1 MGYGDHVSPRPLGT
15 DDHDD
20 GGPAFPL
27 HPEAQDF
34 TGEPYNGM
42 TGMSLRDYFADGA
55 MRSYCHPDSISRILH
70 QAGLTTEEVE
80 DRIASRAFKMA
91 DAMINERKKAHG

>member
-1 MGYGDHVSPRPLGT
+1 MASI
-15 DDHDD
+15 DD

-42 TGMSLRDYFADGA
+42 TGMPLRDYFADGA
-55 MRSYCHPDSISRILH
+55 MRAYCHPDHIKAIK
-70 QAGLTTEEVE
+70 QEAGMSGAAVE
-80 DRIASRAFKMA
+80 QLIALAAYKVA
-91 DAMINERKKAHG
+91 DAMIKERKENHG